1 MPKETI
7 IQNNCAVWPQQ
18 HPHYPPVLPSS
29 PESLPV
35 PSLSQRRMCRQGH
48 GRSHNDKHVP
58 VTVTWVFNSAHQ
70 KHPLFNFHV
79 PLVVK
84 REDKFPIS
92 SFSGQIRK
100 GLSVWNI
107 GTVSWGLV
115 DPILNPI
122 QEGESPPLPAAC
134 HHPTQH
140 TAAQHEHRQAA
151 VEQGS
156 RKGNP
161 AHPQKPGFG
170 TLWESS
176 I

>member
-7 IQNNCAVWPQQ
+7 IQNNCAVWSQQ
-18 HPHYPPVLPSS
+18 HPHYLPVLLSS

-58 VTVTWVFNSAHQ
+58 VSVTWVFNSAHQ
-70 KHPLFNFHV
+70 KHLLSNFHV

-100 GLSVWNI
+100 GPSVWNT
-107 GTVSWGLV
+107 GNVSWGLV
-115 DPILNPI
+115 DPILNRI

-134 HHPTQH
+134 HHFTQH
-140 TAAQHEHRQAA
+140 TMAQHEQRRAA

-156 RKGNP
+156 RKGSP
-161 AHPQKPGFG
+161 AHPQKPGFR

-176 I
+176 L

>member
-18 HPHYPPVLPSS
+18 HPHYPPVLLSS

-58 VTVTWVFNSAHQ
+58 VSVTWVFNSAHQ
-70 KHPLFNFHV
+70 KHPLSNFHV

-100 GLSVWNI
+100 GTQCLKHWQCLQHWQCLLGASRSNFKPHPR
-107 GTVSWGLV
+107 GRK
-115 DPILNPI
+115 
-122 QEGESPPLPAAC
+122 PPSSCSMPPS
-134 HHPTQH
+134 H
-140 TAAQHEHRQAA
+140 
-151 VEQGS
+151 
-156 RKGNP
+156 P
-161 AHPQKPGFG
+161 AHCGSTWAQAGCCRARV
-170 TLWESS
+170 
-176 I
+176 